1 MSVRKFLRPIV
12 LSMLLIATMPVAHAA
27 HDPIAAI
34 GSSPATSQEDELVWF
49 ARRVDA
55 VPELTKMVETQ
66 FAGGKIL
73 DVSFDGQGAVP
84 VFNMKASRQGQIWN
98 IAVDASKRTII
109 RVDALMLRSDLGAED
124 QRKVT
129 DFEQSNIALSE
140 TIEIAEQYGV
150 GKAIG
155 AGLEYVEGRL
165 VFLVMVVSDGALKE
179 VSVDP
184 SRDLKKRRRSSARS
198 AGDLLQ

>member
-1 MSVRKFLRPIV
+1 MSVWKFLRLLLLQV
-12 LSMLLIATMPVAHAA
+12 LLLATMPVAHAA

-34 GSSPATSQEDELVWF
+34 GSAPTTSLEDELVWF
-49 ARRVDA
+49 ARSVDA

-73 DVSFDGQGAVP
+73 DVSFDGQGPVP
-84 VFNMKASRQGQIWN
+84 VFNMKASRGGKICN
-98 IAVDASKRTII
+98 IVVDASKREVV
-109 RVDALMLRSDLGAED
+109 RVDPLMLRSELGAED
-124 QRKVT
+124 QRKVA

-155 AGLEYVEGRL
+155 AGLNYVHGRL
-165 VFLVMVVSDGALKE
+165 VFLVVVVSDGALKE
-179 VSVDP
+179 ISVDP
-184 SRDLKKRRRSSARS
+184 SRDLKRRRRTSERS
-198 AGDLLQ
+198 LGERLQ